1 MVATYSP
8 HRVAGGTLH
17 FPSPSHVSQVD
28 ASSAIRDLRRSLSR
42 SPSKG
47 PKFRL
52 VTSKSQSPSPS
63 PSSPLSPSPLS
74 PPARAA
80 SASLLSAAS
89 ATLPSPLAVPY
100 PPSAKI
106 NRPSLRRTTPMRAS
120 SRSRTYPSSPAKR
133 ALSDS
138 TDHGNAT
145 PPSSGES
152 GTGEENVPD
161 RSASPVEK
169 HKLGRESRGAGMVS
183 SHFTTAPTLD
193 FSTAEKIMSGSLGGI
208 SSTSSP
214 LKRSDGIMNLDQA
227 SLGSPVAKR
236 RSLHGA
242 SFGSD
247 FDIFEHGPH
256 SSSQSQEQ
264 SGMDHDMD
272 STSSQPVVNNNGLSP
287 FLFAMPKRSSSLR
300 KSTLQQ
306 RHNEKP
312 TFARSRPNV
321 DLAMELTTPGHGAS
335 KGRHRMSL
343 ENFIPPMP
351 RDSPFSSQGT
361 LPSASIHVLQQHNY
375 GSQNA
380 GNQVQ
385 HQPHP
390 LSRTLTQS
398 SSNSS
403 MTDDSPTHAHV
414 HNPDAPRPILDFAKS
429 MPVGG
434 PRSFLKKAVSVET
447 SEYTSSSGTSFAT
460 PENYKLVKPLPAAFM
475 STGLISKRNRNVDER
490 SLRPGGVKA
499 QMPDTPCK
507 RPTSIF
513 PASTAHETGS
523 AIGKPCQV
531 QHEFGTPSTPFN
543 PHATKPVPGAFGKG
557 VSIFGSS
564 FTKSG
569 ITRRGSFVS
578 IDGDDNAQSPTGRGD
593 SQSSTDSDFPPT
605 PTKQILWGSPQQT
618 IPRSV
623 GPEGFEEPNLG
634 QSSGHGLARNP
645 PVSRQRQ
652 SCKLTSPGT
661 PLESVNGGTPMK
673 GSYSTSLKFRSSNT
687 LSPSSFARSRLLRS
701 SLRGSP
707 TPLSKRSLTTTAFL
721 TSNGYEITKTAL
733 LSPASPLSG
742 RNPPEYASPTT
753 PLETM
758 LPPDPS
764 GLSISV
770 QDNRRDAQPFNFH
783 SSSSASK
790 FPPATPTAPREYSLQ
805 PRGRRSSIT
814 PISSFIDTDV
824 DASLT
829 SRFDK
834 VELVGTGE
842 FSQVYRVTQ
851 VPKAAAAA
859 AESYFSFPTNTKKSP
874 QTPGPDRVWAVKKS
888 KHTYAGVRDRQRKL
902 QEATVLKSLG
912 QSDHVVHMIDSWE
925 ERGHLYIQT
934 EFCEE
939 GTLDM
944 FLSQVGLKARLDDF
958 RTWKI
963 LLELSQGVKH
973 VHDSGFIH
981 LDLKPA
987 NILIT
992 FEGVLKIADF
1002 GLATPWPASAGIEGE
1017 GDREYIGPEILK
1029 GQFDKPGDIFALG
1042 LIMLEIAANVELPE
1056 NGVSWQKLRTGDLSD
1071 IPSLTWSSESNIF
1084 RDPSGNPISRDL
1096 TAEDFCASD
1105 PGDNDFGSP
1114 SYLHR
1119 RRNEEQK
1126 GNGQSSI
1133 KLSRRGE
1140 LLRPPA
1146 FMLDAQD
1153 PEALDKIVKWML
1165 SPSPAD
1171 RPVVDQILGT
1181 TGVQWVE
1188 NRRRAG
1194 ATVFEGN
1201 WGPDDDVLEDDAE
1214 MIDV

>member
-8 HRVAGGTLH
+8 HRAAGGTLH
-17 FPSPSHVSQVD
+17 LPSPTHVSQID

-80 SASLLSAAS
+80 SASLLSTAP
-89 ATLPSPLAVPY
+89 ATSPSPLAVPY

-106 NRPSLRRTTPMRAS
+106 NRPSLRRTTPMRTS

-138 TDHGNAT
+138 TDNGNAT

-152 GTGEENVPD
+152 GTGEENRLD

-169 HKLGRESRGAGMVS
+169 HKHGREYKGASMVS
-183 SHFTTAPTLD
+183 SQFATPPTIEFPTID
-193 FSTAEKIMSGSLGGI
+193 KRSGGSLGGI

-256 SSSQSQEQ
+256 TFSQSKEQ
-264 SGMDHDMD
+264 SETDQEMD
-272 STSSQPVVNNNGLSP
+272 STDCPSVASTSGLSP

-312 TFARSRPNV
+312 AFARSRPNV
-321 DLAMELTTPGHGAS
+321 EIAMELTTPGHGVS

-343 ENFIPPMP
+343 ENILPPMP

-361 LPSASIHVLQQHNY
+361 LPSASVHVLIQHHH

-380 GNQVQ
+380 GTQAQ
-385 HQPHP
+385 HHPHP

-398 SSNSS
+398 SSSSS
-403 MTDDSPTHAHV
+403 MADDSPTQAHAEK
-414 HNPDAPRPILDFAKS
+414 PDAPRPGPDFTKS

-434 PRSFLKKAVSVET
+434 PRSYLRKPILGET
-447 SEYTSSSGTSFAT
+447 SEFTSSSENSFAT

-475 STGLISKRNRNVDER
+475 STGLISKRNRNVDES

-507 RPTSIF
+507 RPTSILS
-513 PASTAHETGS
+513 ASTTQETGS

-543 PHATKPVPGAFGKG
+543 PHVKKPVPGAFGKG
-557 VSIFGSS
+557 VSIFGGG
-564 FTKSG
+564 FAKPG
-569 ITRRGSFVS
+569 ITRRSSFVS
-578 IDGDDNAQSPTGRGD
+578 IDGDDSAQSPTGRGD
-593 SQSSTDSDFPPT
+593 SQSSTESDFPPT

-623 GPEGFEEPNLG
+623 ELEQLEKPNLA
-634 QSSGHGLARNP
+634 QSSGHRFARNP
-645 PVSRQRQ
+645 PVLHQTQ
-652 SCKLTSPGT
+652 NCKFPSPGI
-661 PLESVNGGTPMK
+661 PLESVDGEASMEGP
-673 GSYSTSLKFRSSNT
+673 YSASLKFRFSDSST
-687 LSPSSFARSRLLRS
+687 PPASFARSRLLKS
-701 SLRGSP
+701 SPRGSP
-707 TPLSKRSLTTTAFL
+707 TPLSNRSLTTTTFL
-721 TSNGYEITKTAL
+721 TSQGYEITKTAL
-733 LSPASPLSG
+733 LSPASPVSG
-742 RNPPEYASPTT
+742 QDPLKYASPTT

-764 GLSISV
+764 GLSISA
-770 QDNRRDAQPFNFH
+770 QENRKNAQPFNLH
-783 SSSSASK
+783 SSSSSASN
-790 FPPATPTAPREYSLQ
+790 FPPATPTAPREYFLQ

-814 PISSFIDTDV
+814 PISSFMNTDV

-851 VPKAAAAA
+851 VPKISA
-859 AESYFSFPTNTKKSP
+859 AESYFSFPASSKTSP

-888 KHTYAGVRDRQRKL
+888 KQIYAGAKDRQRKL
-902 QEATVLKSLG
+902 QEASVLKSLG
-912 QSDHVVHMIDSWE
+912 QSDHLVHMIDSWE
-925 ERGHLYIQT
+925 ENGHLYIQT

-939 GTLDM
+939 GSLDL

-973 VHDSGFIH
+973 IHDAGFIH

-987 NILIT
+987 NVLIT

-1056 NGVSWQKLRTGDLSD
+1056 NGASWQKLRTGDLSD
-1071 IPSLTWSSESNIF
+1071 IPSLTWSSDSNIF
-1084 RDPSGNPISRDL
+1084 RDPSGNPISRNATNEGL
-1096 TAEDFCASD
+1096 CASD
-1105 PGDNDFGSP
+1105 PGDNDFGSSGLLQRP
-1114 SYLHR
+1114 
-1119 RRNEEQK
+1119 RNEVWKANEHP
-1126 GNGQSSI
+1126 SI

-1146 FMLDAQD
+1146 FMLDPQD
-1153 PEALDKIVKWML
+1153 TEALDKIVKWML
-1165 SPSPAD
+1165 SPSPTD
-1171 RPVVDQILGT
+1171 RPVVDQILST